1 MIEQL
6 LRLLEVA
13 RSLEASGLSA
23 KEQKAILQEL
33 LNGVPA
39 DMLCHACPETR
50 EIVVKSITKRIDDFR
65 SEEPVRDL
73 REPGNGDRKSSEKED
88 RSLRKKASK

>member
-1 MIEQL
+1 MIDQL
-6 LRLLEVA
+6 LKSLEA
-13 RSLEASGLSA
+13 SRSLEASGLSPM
-23 KEQKAILQEL
+23 EQKAVLQGL
-33 LNGVPA
+33 LANLPA
-39 DMLCHACPETR
+39 AMLCHACPTTR
-50 EIVVKSITKRIDDFR
+50 EIVEKSITERIDGFR